1 MSGSG
6 KSLPN
11 VKGGP
16 TYARSGPL
24 GLLHVS
30 SDRERQV
37 NDGFAAEPEREPAR
51 TALENGAATRTE
63 GDRAPGNGTETPAD
77 PGAANGASGPTV
89 PVQAAKPSEP
99 APEPATTPERA
110 PGPEAAENGEE
121 AEQSGASRESEVSAL
136 RDDVREAIAGLAA
149 RLDREHDRAAHREAI
164 IDRLHEENQRLRRG
178 ELQALLEPV
187 RTALYRLHDQARRES
202 GRWAEPDP
210 PDPAH
215 AASLL
220 AAVADDVADVLS
232 RIGVER
238 FTAEPGE
245 PYDAARHRPVAVAP
259 VTEPGRAGTVVSVQ
273 ADGFEQGG
281 RVLRKAEVCV
291 GKLPPDAEPPGEPDT
306 PAPSSRL
313 RDTVRS
319 ETMNTGP

>member
-1 MSGSG
+1 MGR
-6 KSLPN
+6 
-11 VKGGP
+11 
-16 TYARSGPL
+16 ARS
-24 GLLHVS
+24 
-30 SDRERQV
+30 
-37 NDGFAAEPEREPAR
+37 PE
-51 TALENGAATRTE
+51 
-63 GDRAPGNGTETPAD
+63 
-77 PGAANGASGPTV
+77 
-89 PVQAAKPSEP
+89 
-99 APEPATTPERA
+99 
-110 PGPEAAENGEE
+110 
-121 AEQSGASRESEVSAL
+121 
-136 RDDVREAIAGLAA
+136 
-149 RLDREHDRAAHREAI
+149 
-164 IDRLHEENQRLRRG
+164 
-178 ELQALLEPV
+178 
-187 RTALYRLHDQARRES
+187 
-202 GRWAEPDP
+202 
-210 PDPAH
+210 PAH